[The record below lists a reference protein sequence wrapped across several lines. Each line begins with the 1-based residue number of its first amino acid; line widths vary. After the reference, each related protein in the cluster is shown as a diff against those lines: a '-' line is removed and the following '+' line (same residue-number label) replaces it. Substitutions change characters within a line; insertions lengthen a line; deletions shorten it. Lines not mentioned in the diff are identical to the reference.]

1 MYGKSRAF
9 AIPQANL
16 ACSQATEQ
24 TEEQATE
31 ATDLTQVVFYSNN
44 RSDRAVRLN

>member
-9 AIPQANL
+9 AMPQANL
-16 ACSQATEQ
+16 ACSQA

-44 RSDRAVRLN
+44 GSDRAVRLN

>member
-9 AIPQANL
+9 AMPQANL
-16 ACSQATEQ
+16 ACS
-24 TEEQATE
+24 QATE

-44 RSDRAVRLN
+44 GSDRAVRLN